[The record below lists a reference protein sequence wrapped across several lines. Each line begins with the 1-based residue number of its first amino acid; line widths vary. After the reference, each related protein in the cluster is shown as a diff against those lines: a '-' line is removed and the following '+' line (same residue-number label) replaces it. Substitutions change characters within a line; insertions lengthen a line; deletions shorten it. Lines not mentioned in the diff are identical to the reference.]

1 MQQRTIHTI
10 LSHKTQFSRELNFH
24 FFSLCCWTIFE
35 YDETTSLCRKKCDT
49 MHDEG
54 SAGEDSLVIQLV
66 ARKESSVVSVL
77 KKQYHPVSM
86 LIFFGVGKIELLM
99 EFEVAQGYF

>member
-1 MQQRTIHTI
+1 
-10 LSHKTQFSRELNFH
+10 
-24 FFSLCCWTIFE
+24 
-35 YDETTSLCRKKCDT
+35 

-77 KKQYHPVSM
+77 KKQYHPVWM
-86 LIFFGVGKIELLM
+86 LTFFGVGKIELLM